1 LTNYQT
7 FEERVFGFSEE
18 SRKQE
23 NLIEEENLS
32 EMSKLKIL

>member
-7 FEERVFGFSEE
+7 FEERVFDFSEE

-23 NLIEEENLS
+23 NLIEDENYS
-32 EMSKLKIL
+32 EMSKLKIQ